1 MSEIIDILMKR
12 DGVTKEEAR
21 NILQETREMI
31 NDAIA
36 SGNFDEVEDIVYS
49 ELGLEMDYIDELI
62 M

>member
-1 MSEIIDILMKR
+1 MSRIIDILMKR

-21 NILQETREMI
+21 NTLQETREMI

-36 SGNFDEVEDIVYS
+36 SGNFDEVEDIMYS

>member
-12 DGVTKEEAR
+12 DGVTREEAR
-21 NILQETREMI
+21 NTLQETREMI

>member
-1 MSEIIDILMKR
+1 MSRIVDILMKR

-21 NILQETREMI
+21 NTLQETREMI

>member
-1 MSEIIDILMKR
+1 MSRIVDILMKR
-12 DGVTKEEAR
+12 DGVTEEEAR
-21 NILQETREMI
+21 NTLQETREMI